1 MALKIT
7 TFKNLKRN
15 RISLEEHILKSCA
28 SVHLVYCCLE
38 VLGGDSTSGTRWQQ
52 VSEESLKQMT
62 LDSAPSCYQVSHK
75 VIAPVSPQIC
85 CWWCHIGSLKSAMM
99 ETFTPEKSANAANQ
113 AVFPQIAG
121 CETHTKALS
130 ELLLLPFSS
139 HLCFILWP
147 KLYFLSEN
155 LLLHRPP
162 SHLISQHSFDTL
174 LISPMSYHVIPDLAV
189 SPFPAT
195 RGGVGGWGAWFLET
209 SPLLWSSR
217 DPC

>member
-1 MALKIT
+1 
-7 TFKNLKRN
+7 
-15 RISLEEHILKSCA
+15 
-28 SVHLVYCCLE
+28 
-38 VLGGDSTSGTRWQQ
+38 
-52 VSEESLKQMT
+52 
-62 LDSAPSCYQVSHK
+62 
-75 VIAPVSPQIC
+75 
-85 CWWCHIGSLKSAMM
+85 M

-189 SPFPAT
+189 SPFPET
-195 RGGVGGWGAWFLET
+195 RGGVGGWGRGSWRPVLFCDLLET
-209 SPLLWSSR
+209 PVKFHIMLQLLCSNIFHFY
-217 DPC
+217 